1 MELEIGKTCFVE
13 SDKGALLEAEIIDVL
28 PPSDKF
34 YPGYYKLR
42 VKVPKEVSNHEYIIG
57 VPRYTLQEWLA
68 PARRIKKPHC

>member
-34 YPGYYKLR
+34 Y
-42 VKVPKEVSNHEYIIG
+42 
-57 VPRYTLQEWLA
+57 LA
-68 PARRIKKPHC
+68 TTN